1 MATQPA
7 PGWYDDGTGKQR
19 WWDGSRWTEQFIDL
33 READIELRTDAGP
46 AASAPAE
53 PGWYDD
59 QRGRTRWWDGR
70 RWTGEVRYS
79 GQEQDFAG
87 IVIDGRWI
95 HFGDLSQRVS
105 EVAASVDS
113 GDALLR
119 RPDFTRTAVERR
131 LFGPAGQITPR
142 MLNRSINR
150 MLPYVVIGGAQVW
163 VVPFEPPRDA
173 EARRFATW
181 VNSSAE
187 HYRYR

>member
-19 WWDGSRWTEQFIDL
+19 WWDGTRWTEQFIDL
-33 READIELRTDAGP
+33 RETDVELRTDAGP
-46 AASAPAE
+46 AASGPAQA
-53 PGWYDD
+53 GWYDD

-70 RWTGEVRYS
+70 RWTGQVRYS

-95 HFGDLSQRVS
+95 HFGDLSQPVS
-105 EVAASVDS
+105 EVEATVDS

-119 RPDFTRTAVERR
+119 RPEFTRTAVERR
-131 LFGPAGQITPR
+131 LFGPAGAITPR
-142 MLNRSINR
+142 TLNRSINR
-150 MLPYVVIGGAQVW
+150 MLPHLVIGGPQVW

-173 EARRFATW
+173 EARRFVTW